1 MITNYLP
8 KFKVFEVN
16 NLTGLRSGHM
26 LAQTKADA
34 AIATKTVGDYEFIE
48 NGIIVGLSAT
58 NTVENF
64 DATKH
69 SQMFVHYTEE
79 LNTVLPDLE
88 YFAVPV
94 EEEGTYPR
102 CIALYVGD
110 TFTTNN
116 YTGTYEGAKYAKVT
130 NGVLE
135 LQAAAD
141 ADSAF
146 IATPTTMPNGAQ
158 GVEFT
163 YYRFPAAADAGV
175 GG

>member
-26 LAQTKADA
+26 LAQTPADA
-34 AIATKTVGDYEFIE
+34 AITTKSVGDYKFIE
-48 NGIIVGLSAT
+48 NGLIVGLSAT

-64 DATKH
+64 DKTKH
-69 SQMFVHYTEE
+69 CQMFVHYTEE

-116 YTGTYEGAKYAKVT
+116 YTGTLTGAKYAKVV

-135 LQAAAD
+135 LQTAAD

-146 IATPTTMPNGAQ
+146 IVAATTMPNGSEGA
-158 GVEFT
+158 EFT
-163 YYRFPAAADAGV
+163 FYRMPEADAGV